1 MRKTLSAS
9 LAAAALL
16 ASPAAA
22 QAPAAAAQSAEAYS
36 ARLARLSE
44 LQRYAALRSVLAG
57 SGQVCRR
64 VATAQRSGSMRNLA
78 MWTVRC
84 TPSGEYGVFL
94 GPDGSAQVRTCGDL
108 AKLKL
113 PLCAP
118 NARPTAPV
126 PARPMIGGP
135 KLASAAAPW
144 MFL

>member
-9 LAAAALL
+9 FAAVAVLAGV
-16 ASPAAA
+16 ASAQTPA
-22 QAPAAAAQSAEAYS
+22 QPQTSEGYS
-36 ARLARLSE
+36 ARLASLPE

-57 SGQVCRR
+57 SGQACRR

-118 NARPTAPV
+118 TARP
-126 PARPMIGGP
+126 
-135 KLASAAAPW
+135 AAAPVRPSRPR
-144 MFL
+144 